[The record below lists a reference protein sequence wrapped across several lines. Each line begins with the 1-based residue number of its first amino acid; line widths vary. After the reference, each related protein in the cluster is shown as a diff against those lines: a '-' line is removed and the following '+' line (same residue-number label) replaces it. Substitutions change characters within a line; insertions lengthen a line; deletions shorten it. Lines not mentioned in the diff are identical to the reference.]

1 MKPPMGYGYYAGM
14 TDSDLNDVIAYL
26 RTLPVK
32 E

>member
-1 MKPPMGYGYYAGM
+1 MKPPMGYGYYARM
-14 TDSDLNDVIAYL
+14 TDSDLSDVIAYL